1 MTIILDANVLIA
13 HANSADEHHQAAGRI
28 LAKWAPFG
36 YAASVLTLAEF
47 YVGPT
52 QTGQLHAA
60 QHLISSLGVDTIEIP
75 AEAAAELAQIRAQH
89 RLKMP
94 DAVVLH
100 TAQAHGEALAT
111 FDTRLATIARR
122 VGLRVPDYNTG

>member
-13 HANSADEHHQAAGRI
+13 HANPADEHHQAAGRI
-28 LAKWAPFG
+28 LTNWAPFG

-47 YVGPT
+47 YAGPARV
-52 QTGQLHAA
+52 GQLVAA
-60 QHLISSLGVDTIEIP
+60 QQMIVSLGVSTIDLP
-75 AEAAAELAQIRAQH
+75 ATAAPELAKIRADH

-100 TAQAHGEALAT
+100 TAQAHGDALAT
-111 FDTRLATIARR
+111 FDTRLGTVARR
-122 VGLRVPDYNTG
+122 VGLRVQH